1 MNERPAFQ
9 DGSLVWDPALG
20 EANMRIIIAD
30 DHPLFR
36 TALSHA
42 VTKVWSSA
50 EVVEASSAAQARTEL
65 EGGAEALLLDLHMED
80 SSGLSV
86 LMDLRQD
93 FPALPIVI
101 VSASEEPRVY
111 AAAEQLGAAGFIP
124 KSSGLDEMRASLSA
138 VRDGDTAF
146 PENDAG
152 SDDDLTRMASLT
164 PAQRRILGS
173 IRQGLLNKQIAYE
186 QDISEATVKAHITAI
201 FRKLGVSNRTQA
213 VLLAAKLDVDQP
225 ATDAVGACRSLRTG
239 GVERCAKQ
247 VEINA
252 RRAAGDDGL
261 SRRLASIA
269 TAANSVSSLSSAV
282 SNIAGG

>member
-1 MNERPAFQ
+1 
-9 DGSLVWDPALG
+9 
-20 EANMRIIIAD
+20 MRVIIAD

-42 VTKVWSSA
+42 VAKVWDGA
-50 EVVEASSAAQARTEL
+50 DLVEASSAAEARREL
-65 EGGAEALLLDLHMED
+65 EQGAEALLLDLHMED
-80 SSGLSV
+80 SSGLCV

-111 AAAEQLGAAGFIP
+111 AAAKQLGAAGFIP
-124 KSSGLDEMRASLSA
+124 KSAGLDDMRASLVA
-138 VRDGDTAF
+138 VREGDRAF
-146 PENDAG
+146 PIGEAG
-152 SDDDLTRMASLT
+152 ADDDLARIASLT

-225 ATDAVGACRSLRTG
+225 ATDSVGA
-239 GVERCAKQ
+239 
-247 VEINA
+247 
-252 RRAAGDDGL
+252 
-261 SRRLASIA
+261 
-269 TAANSVSSLSSAV
+269 
-282 SNIAGG
+282 